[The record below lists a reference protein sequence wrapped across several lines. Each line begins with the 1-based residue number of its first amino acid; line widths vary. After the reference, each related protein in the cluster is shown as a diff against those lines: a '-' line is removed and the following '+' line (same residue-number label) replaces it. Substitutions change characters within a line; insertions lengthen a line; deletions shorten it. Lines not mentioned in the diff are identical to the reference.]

1 MSFFVVVTFDIA
13 NGRFE
18 EYEGVYKDFVELGLK
33 RTLQFGQRKTVRLP
47 TTTTTTAG
55 EFNGQSSGA
64 VRDYLCEQTQQC
76 FVRRHLHGEIF
87 VSVGGDWAWGHRE
100 P

>member
-1 MSFFVVVTFDIA
+1 MSYFVVVTFDIA

-18 EYEGVYKDFVELGLK
+18 DYEGVYKDFAGLGLT
-33 RTLQFGQRKTVRLP
+33 RTLQSGQGKTVRLP
-47 TTTTTTAG
+47 TTTTAG
-55 EFNGQSSGA
+55 EFNGQNAGS
-64 VRDYLCEQTQQC
+64 VRDCLCDQAQQC

-87 VSVGGDWAWGHRE
+87 VSVGGEWAWGHRQ